1 MVAALRKLLPSA
13 GVCWG
18 LLLSALWAAAGI
30 ALWHSPSLQR
40 ARLFWL
46 DQLFAARHA
55 LNASPQPHAAVVIV
69 GIDDRSRK
77 QMRSRL
83 AGADASSDRPLDDR
97 TVLRHVLAQLLTR
110 LTKARARTVAVDYLM
125 DVPSSAEAD
134 QAVVAAL
141 GGGDR
146 GGGID
151 AVLASLLTLRERK
164 RPIDALRQ
172 WGVEG
177 NVAILSDADGKF
189 RRCFTGYVVRETP
202 KGLAPARGG
211 EDLNAE
217 GADAIPLFAVQA
229 CRVFCGQADEA
240 GSRLGTPWTR
250 YRPDQT
256 IEMRGCPPVPPSVL
270 IDFVGPAQTFET
282 LGRQFSAIDVI
293 DGKAPLEKLRD
304 KLVMVGP
311 ALRFQDRFTV
321 SLNPTPDDAE
331 YRRHLVRVYGQEV
344 ESLLAQGAEI
354 KRSQAMAGIEIHANL
369 ASQILQGRYLRE
381 LSQEQPVLSQVL
393 IALPLL
399 GLGWV
404 FWRLPAS
411 SSRAHVV
418 LTVVGQSALL
428 LLVAGG
434 AVAAS
439 VALFSSAGWVFLP
452 LELLIAWTAQA
463 LCGLTWTGFQ
473 LRRRNRRIEQMFG
486 SAVGEELLEYVRRH
500 PQLLT
505 RQRKLVATVL
515 FADIRGFTPLTE
527 ALGADQIIQL
537 LREHFEAMW
546 EPLSRTGA
554 WVDKYVGDLIMAAW
568 NVLQPMEDHALR
580 GVRAAIGMKRA
591 LAGLNAR
598 RREQGQAEIAIGIGL
613 HTGELVSGNVGS
625 QKRHNYTII
634 GQTVNLASRIE
645 GQAKGAEIL
654 ISQATYDLVKDR
666 AAAREWKTVTL
677 RGSSTPMTLYEVIVE

>member
-1 MVAALRKLLPSA
+1 MADRTRKLLPSP

-18 LLLSALWAAAGI
+18 LLLSALWSLVGI
-30 ALWHSPSLQR
+30 ALWHSRSLQP

-46 DQLFAARHA
+46 DQFFAARHA
-55 LNASPQPHAAVVIV
+55 LGASPQPHDAVVIV

-83 AGADASSDRPLDDR
+83 ARSQPDGERSLDDR

-110 LTKARARTVAVDYLM
+110 LTKARARTVAIDYLM
-125 DVPSSAEAD
+125 DVPSSAQAD
-134 QAVVAAL
+134 AAVEAAL
-141 GGGDR
+141 AGDDQ

-151 AVLASLLTLRERK
+151 AVLASLLTLREQK
-164 RPIDALRQ
+164 RPVDAFRQ
-172 WGVEG
+172 RGVEG
-177 NVAILSDADGKF
+177 NVAILSDADGRF
-189 RRCFTGYVVRETP
+189 RRLFTGYVVRETP
-202 KGLAPARGG
+202 AALAPARGG

-217 GADAIPLFAVQA
+217 GTDTIPLFAVQA
-229 CRVFCGQADEA
+229 CRIYCGQSDAA

-250 YRPDQT
+250 FREDQT
-256 IEMRGCPPVPPSVL
+256 IEFPGCKPVPASVL
-270 IDFVGPAQTFET
+270 VDFVGPAQTFEM

-293 DGKAPLEKLRD
+293 DGKVPADKLRD

-311 ALRFQDRFTV
+311 ALRFQDRFSV
-321 SLNPTPDDAE
+321 SLNPSGDDEE
-331 YRRHLVRVYGQEV
+331 YRRHLVRVYGQEIQ
-344 ESLLAQGAEI
+344 SLLAQGAEI

-381 LSQEQPVLSQVL
+381 LSQERPLLSQLL
-393 IALPLL
+393 IALPLM
-399 GLGWV
+399 GLGWM
-404 FWRLPAS
+404 FWLLPS
-411 SSRAHVV
+411 SASRARVV
-418 LTVVGQSALL
+418 LAVVGQTALL
-428 LLVAGG
+428 LAVAGG
-434 AVAAS
+434 AVAAG
-439 VALFSSAGWVFLP
+439 VVLFASAGWIFLP
-452 LELLIAWTAQA
+452 LELLIAWTAQS
-463 LCGLTWTGFQ
+463 LCGLTWTGLQ

-486 SAVGEELLEYVRRH
+486 SAVGEELLDYIRSH

-505 RQRKLVATVL
+505 GQRKLVATVL

-527 ALGADQIIQL
+527 TLGADQVVQL

-568 NVLQPMEDHALR
+568 GVLQPMDDHALR

-591 LAGLNAR
+591 LAELNAR
-598 RREQGQAEIAIGIGL
+598 RHEQGLAEIAIGIGL

-654 ISQATYDLVKDR
+654 ISQATYELVKDQVH
-666 AAAREWKTVTL
+666 AREWKTLTL